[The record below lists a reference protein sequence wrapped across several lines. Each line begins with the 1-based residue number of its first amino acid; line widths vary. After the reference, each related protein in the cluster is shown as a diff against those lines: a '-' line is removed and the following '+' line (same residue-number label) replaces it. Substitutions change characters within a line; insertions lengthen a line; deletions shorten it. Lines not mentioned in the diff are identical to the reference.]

1 MAEPKKSDKAPGG
14 KAGGG
19 SAGGRP
25 GQAGARPKGGGK
37 PTPAAEPQ
45 GPGKRASVSGAA
57 PPRMRD
63 RFRSTVVPAMMK
75 ERGYGNPFQVPRL
88 EKVVINMGVGEGKE
102 NPKILDFATADLQAI
117 AGQRPV
123 ITRAKKS
130 IANFKLRENVPI
142 GCKVTL
148 RGPRMYE
155 FLDRLVNVALP
166 RVRDF
171 KGVPPKGFDGR
182 GNYNMGL
189 KEQVIFPE
197 IVYDKVDKV
206 RGMDI
211 TVVTTA
217 RTDEEAK
224 ALLTHLGVPFRE
236 S

>member
-1 MAEPKKSDKAPGG
+1 MAEPKKAD
-14 KAGGG
+14 KAGGK
-19 SAGGRP
+19 GG
-25 GQAGARPKGGGK
+25 GQAPARPKGGKGA
-37 PTPAAEPQ
+37 PAADPAAA
-45 GPGKRASVSGAA
+45 PAKRASVSGTV
-57 PPRMRD
+57 PPRMRE
-63 RFRSTVVPAMMK
+63 RFRTAVVPAMMK

-88 EKVVINMGVGEGKE
+88 AKVVINMGVGEGKE
-102 NPKILDFATADLQAI
+102 NAKVLDFATADLQAI
-117 AGQRPV
+117 AGQKPV

-189 KEQVIFPE
+189 KEQIIFPE

-211 TVVTTA
+211 TMVTTA

-224 ALLTHLGVPFRE
+224 ALLTHLGVPFRTAE
-236 S
+236 A